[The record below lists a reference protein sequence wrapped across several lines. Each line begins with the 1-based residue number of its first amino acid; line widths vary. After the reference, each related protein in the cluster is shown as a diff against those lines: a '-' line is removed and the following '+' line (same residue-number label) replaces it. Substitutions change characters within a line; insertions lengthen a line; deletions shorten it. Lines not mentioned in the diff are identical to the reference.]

1 MIVYRSKFKEATGP
15 RSLLA
20 IKFNKGTLLEPQSG
34 KFTIF
39 SISALSAAKPD
50 AFKRKNLEMDLGLI
64 IQKKLREKCLLNYA
78 WVTNHPSCLV
88 LDEIS
93 SKKKAAISKFGKL
106 FTAMCENQHF
116 YAEEADKAN
125 DQFEFFIDSEGCK
138 FSEEL
143 SAGEVR
149 DDWLDVFF

>member
-1 MIVYRSKFKEATGP
+1 MILYRSKFKEATGP

-39 SISALSAAKPD
+39 SIFALNAGKPD
-50 AFKRKNLEMDLGLI
+50 AFQRTNLEMDLGLI

-78 WVTNHPSCLV
+78 RVTNHPSCLV

-93 SKKKAAISKFGKL
+93 
-106 FTAMCENQHF
+106 
-116 YAEEADKAN
+116 
-125 DQFEFFIDSEGCK
+125 
-138 FSEEL
+138 
-143 SAGEVR
+143 
-149 DDWLDVFF
+149 

>member
-39 SISALSAAKPD
+39 SISALNAAKP
-50 AFKRKNLEMDLGLI
+50 DLGLI

-93 SKKKAAISKFGKL
+93 
-106 FTAMCENQHF
+106 
-116 YAEEADKAN
+116 
-125 DQFEFFIDSEGCK
+125 
-138 FSEEL
+138 
-143 SAGEVR
+143 
-149 DDWLDVFF
+149 